1 MMPTTCRPARSFF
14 SATALVAALLAACS
28 TPGTRVVLLPQA
40 DGKPSAVVVRAKDGE
55 EVLSKPYQRATAAVG
70 ASGAPVVDQADAA
83 KVQAENKPLFD
94 MRPPPPQRY
103 TVFFELGGT
112 TLTPASQQIMSEAL
126 AAALARSGG
135 DIVVTGHTDTKG
147 QRRAERPCCRA
158 AGRRKCAAVRRAAV
172 PGQPHRGRGPRRA
185 RTGRADRRRGGRAA
199 QPARHDRSAL
209 TGRRQPPFGVSS
221 GSRARTC
228 ACRPAPRRCP
238 RAASAPCR

>member
-1 MMPTTCRPARSFF
+1 MMPTSMSPRPLLLLS
-14 SATALVAALLAACS
+14 TALVTALLAACS

-103 TVFFELGGT
+103 TVFFEVGGT
-112 TLTPASQQIMSEAL
+112 TLTPASQQIMTEAL

-147 QRRAERPCCRA
+147 SGESNDQLSRRRAQEVVQLFVERQFPANRVEA
-158 AGRRKCAAVRRAAV
+158 VGRGERDLAV
-172 PGQPHRGRGPRRA
+172 PTADEVDEPRN
-185 RTGRADRRRGGRAA
+185 RRVTIEVR
-199 QPARHDRSAL
+199 
-209 TGRRQPPFGVSS
+209 
-221 GSRARTC
+221 
-228 ACRPAPRRCP
+228 
-238 RAASAPCR
+238 

>member
-1 MMPTTCRPARSFF
+1 MIKMPKKLQLSRFPSLLAAA
-14 SATALVAALLAACS
+14 SAAALLAACS

-55 EVLSKPYQRATAAVG
+55 EVLSTPYQRATAAVG
-70 ASGAPVVDQADAA
+70 AKGAPVVDNVDPA

-103 TVFFELGGT
+103 TVYFELGGT

-147 QRRAERPCCRA
+147 SGPQNDELSRRRAQEVAQLFVERQFPANRIE
-158 AGRRKCAAVRRAAV
+158 AV
-172 PGQPHRGRGPRRA
+172 GRGERDLAVQTADEVDEPRN
-185 RTGRADRRRGGRAA
+185 RRVTIEVR
-199 QPARHDRSAL
+199 
-209 TGRRQPPFGVSS
+209 
-221 GSRARTC
+221 
-228 ACRPAPRRCP
+228 
-238 RAASAPCR
+238 

>member
-1 MMPTTCRPARSFF
+1 MIKMPKKLPSSRFPSLLA
-14 SATALVAALLAACS
+14 ATLAAALLAACS

-55 EVLSKPYQRATAAVG
+55 EVLSTPYQRATASVG
-70 ASGAPVVDQADAA
+70 AKGAPVVDNVDPA

-103 TVFFELGGT
+103 TVYFELGGT

-147 QRRAERPCCRA
+147 SGPQNDELSRRRAQEVAQLFVERQFPANRIE
-158 AGRRKCAAVRRAAV
+158 AV
-172 PGQPHRGRGPRRA
+172 GRGERDLAVQTADEVDEPRN
-185 RTGRADRRRGGRAA
+185 RRVTIEVR
-199 QPARHDRSAL
+199 
-209 TGRRQPPFGVSS
+209 
-221 GSRARTC
+221 
-228 ACRPAPRRCP
+228 
-238 RAASAPCR
+238 